1 MSQLVTVSMP
11 TINFYP
17 DGLLRQPVWR
27 RARAG
32 LGGRDRLL
40 VPRAIAAIW
49 AAGRAASANDR
60 FRRRRRSDPT
70 NAASAP
76 PGEAHEV
83 AAAASD
89 LRASVRG
96 VRLGFRLR
104 GYLAGHPGGRVPRRT
119 LWCSAKT
126 NRPSAS
132 GTQRRSRSNIECNCW
147 REELCSRRRR
157 GTGGRVTRSRR
168 CRICEAQCP
177 GIAAVNSQTDA
188 VGMQETPYINSIS
201 ARAVRSPVIVRMLRD
216 GDMSQESYH
225 FLPMADHLAQLLH
238 CLMESVACP
247 MASCAEAD
255 SRTGYRQ
262 RFDDA
267 GVVTGVPAVPQT
279 I

>member
-1 MSQLVTVSMP
+1 MACFDNRFDP
-11 TINFYP
+11 
-17 DGLLRQPVWR
+17 RQSRVR
-27 RARAG
+27 RSRPAARAARHRG
-32 LGGRDRLL
+32 NLGGR
-40 VPRAIAAIW
+40 
-49 AAGRAASANDR
+49 AGRAASANDR
-60 FRRRRRSDPT
+60 SGDAAVRSDERRQRP
-70 NAASAP
+70 AR
-76 PGEAHEV
+76 EAHDV

-104 GYLAGHPGGRVPRRT
+104 GHLAGHPGGRVPRRT
-119 LWCSAKT
+119 LWCSAKI

-132 GTQRRSRSNIECNCW
+132 GTQRRSRPNIECSCW

-177 GIAAVNSQTDA
+177 GIAAVSAQTDA

-262 RFDDA
+262 RFDDV